1 MVVDTDILKPD
12 TGALS
17 IERPQHTSSSKGSSG
32 SERAGSS
39 GDATPDLNKYPY
51 TEPVSEGEEDE
62 ERDLAPGACFHSQD
76 NLYLTNACERLPQR
90 ETKPK

>member
-1 MVVDTDILKPD
+1 MLKNFVIVDTDILKPD

-39 GDATPDLNKYPY
+39 GDATPDDLNKYPY

-62 ERDLAPGACFHSQD
+62 ERDLAPGALFPLVGIIE
-76 NLYLTNACERLPQR
+76 NNKLIITM
-90 ETKPK
+90 